1 MWRNDQENNEE
12 KDQEKYQEKDQKKEQ
27 GWKASILLSPS
38 GREKG
43 RELSLLE
50 ATLEITKI
58 RRIIVY
64 IFEAASDPARGQHSS
79 GQSPLVQILRP
90 ECITDQSRPQLHL
103 KAALTSHIL
112 SS

>member
-12 KDQEKYQEKDQKKEQ
+12 KYQEKYQGKKKDQKKDQ
-27 GWKASILLSPS
+27 GGKAGILLSPS

-64 IFEAASDPARGQHSS
+64 VFEAASDPARGQ
-79 GQSPLVQILRP
+79 SP
-90 ECITDQSRPQLHL
+90 
-103 KAALTSHIL
+103 
-112 SS
+112 